1 MKGLLNSLLAAL
13 AVCILAGACGHTYL
27 TASRMHDAGMTRRA
41 IRLLEEAGAD
51 GRFAE
56 NASFQYG
63 FGMMYLDEGRTE
75 YYTLQGLRTTPT
87 RPGIYIRRQGARAE
101 KVVVR

>member
-51 GRFAE
+51 GRFA
-56 NASFQYG
+56 
-63 FGMMYLDEGRTE
+63 
-75 YYTLQGLRTTPT
+75 
-87 RPGIYIRRQGARAE
+87 
-101 KVVVR
+101 